1 MSWSFFEKLI
11 LPKSYYRHRADKN
24 YLAYPVLSGVKPQLV
39 YNVVPELP
47 PSKNIL
53 TTQWALSECQPNP
66 KEMYGKNLSECVS
79 LGKTEC
85 SPSI

>member
-1 MSWSFFEKLI
+1 MSCSFFEKLI

-39 YNVVPELP
+39 YNVVPEPQLVYNVVPELP

-53 TTQWALSECQPNP
+53 TTQ
-66 KEMYGKNLSECVS
+66 
-79 LGKTEC
+79 
-85 SPSI
+85 